1 MRTVV
6 SADPVDST
14 VSLAEGEAGRDAS
27 DAELLRLVAGGSEA
41 AFVALW
47 ESDHTGGECQL
58 GKRHSFQ
65 PRTSRV
71 RGVCSPCKER
81 VGCAYSVRPLI
92 GTFRVP
98 DTSFGTPQAS
108 LVF

>member
-47 ESDHTGGECQL
+47 ESDHAGGECQL

-81 VGCAYSVRPLI
+81 VGMLLCLSSRCWVGARGVGRGCGRGS
-92 GTFRVP
+92 
-98 DTSFGTPQAS
+98 A
-108 LVF
+108 